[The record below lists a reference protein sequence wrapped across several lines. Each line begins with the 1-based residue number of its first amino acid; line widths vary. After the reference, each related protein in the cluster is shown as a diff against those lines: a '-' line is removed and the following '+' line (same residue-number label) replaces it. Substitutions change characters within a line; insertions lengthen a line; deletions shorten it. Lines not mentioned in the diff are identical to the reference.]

1 MEEHE
6 EQQEQ
11 SQPKKG
17 SKTIILV
24 VVVLIVAIGGGA
36 VGTVIGNYV
45 SNKVHSKEVPQEVD
59 QKFSEHEVSVPLDE
73 FLVNLAKSKNN
84 EMPYIKV
91 QLSLMVASEKNAEV
105 IASSKD
111 LIRDSIIN
119 TLRQKEAESILHEKN
134 GVDNLKQE
142 IKEQVNQDYGSA
154 LVREVFITNLVIQ

>member
-1 MEEHE
+1 MAEKID
-6 EQQEQ
+6 EQHDK
-11 SQPKKG
+11 PKKRN
-17 SKTIILV
+17 KTMLLV
-24 VVVLIVAIGGGA
+24 IAVLIIAIGGGA
-36 VGTVIGNYV
+36 VGTFIGNYF
-45 SNKVHSKEVPQEVD
+45 SNQVHGKEVPEEVD

-91 QLSLMVASEKNAEV
+91 QLSLMVSSEKNAEV
-105 IASSKD
+105 IATSKD

-142 IKEQVNQDYGSA
+142 IKEQVNKDYGSA

>member
-1 MEEHE
+1 MDEKVD
-6 EQQEQ
+6 EQGKT
-11 SQPKKG
+11 KKAN
-17 SKTIILV
+17 KTILLVIVILIIAV
-24 VVVLIVAIGGGA
+24 GGGA
-36 VGTVIGNYV
+36 AGTFIGNYF
-45 SNKVHSKEVPQEVD
+45 SSKVQGKEVPEEVD

-91 QLSLMVASEKNAEV
+91 QLSLMVSSEKNAEV
-105 IASSKD
+105 IATSKD

-142 IKEQVNQDYGSA
+142 IKEQVNKNYGSA

>member
-1 MEEHE
+1 MDEKVD
-6 EQQEQ
+6 EQGKT
-11 SQPKKG
+11 KKAN
-17 SKTIILV
+17 KTILLVIVILIIAV
-24 VVVLIVAIGGGA
+24 GGGA
-36 VGTVIGNYV
+36 AGTFIGNYF
-45 SNKVHSKEVPQEVD
+45 SSKVQGKEVPEEVD

-91 QLSLMVASEKNAEV
+91 QLSLMVSSEKNAEV
-105 IASSKD
+105 IATSKD

-142 IKEQVNQDYGSA
+142 IKEQVNKDYGSA